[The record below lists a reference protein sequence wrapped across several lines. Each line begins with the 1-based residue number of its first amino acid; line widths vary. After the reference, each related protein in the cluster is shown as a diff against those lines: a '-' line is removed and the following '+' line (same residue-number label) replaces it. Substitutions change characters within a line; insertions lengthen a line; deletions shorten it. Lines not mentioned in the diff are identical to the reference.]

1 MIIAGYY
8 CYLTGWKWTVSS
20 SFRVAESEYR
30 RWWHFGGVYRGE
42 FEFLRMI
49 FSVGSVDLIV
59 SFANAQNWILQP
71 IVIPTVCSLPMFRPE
86 VACYF
91 PCNRCPATYHFN
103 NSNLA
108 GKFCAC
114 VRNFRNRYQKPQ
126 LILHSW
132 LCHKTCWYCTQQDIY
147 QPTHELVTMYLL
159 SSTRPLQHKPTT
171 ELYLYD

>member
-8 CYLTGWKWTVSS
+8 CYLTRWKWTVSS

-59 SFANAQNWILQP
+59 SLANAQNWILQP

-114 VRNFRNRYQKPQ
+114 VRNFRNRYTWWEIFTISEVRHQKYSIQVYFIHPD
-126 LILHSW
+126 S
-132 LCHKTCWYCTQQDIY
+132 
-147 QPTHELVTMYLL
+147 P
-159 SSTRPLQHKPTT
+159 
-171 ELYLYD
+171 

>member
-20 SFRVAESEYR
+20 SFRVAESEYQ

-42 FEFLRMI
+42 LQFLRTI

-71 IVIPTVCSLPMFRPE
+71 IVIATICSLPMFRPE

-91 PCNRCPATYHFN
+91 PCSRCPALIIQTWRENFAHAYVT
-103 NSNLA
+103 SGIASIIAWQRSLRCGQNLRGPFLIA
-108 GKFCAC
+108 TLPDRALEQWRTRG
-114 VRNFRNRYQKPQ
+114 RQKG
-126 LILHSW
+126 S
-132 LCHKTCWYCTQQDIY
+132 
-147 QPTHELVTMYLL
+147 
-159 SSTRPLQHKPTT
+159 
-171 ELYLYD
+171 